1 MNSHVLKEATEDEK
15 MTISLSKNAMFV
27 LEKRYLKKDSN
38 SNIIETPEELFTRVA
53 KSIAAADKIFDPK
66 ANVNKTEKTFMQL
79 LTNLWFIPNSPTLMN
94 AGRRLGQLA
103 ACFVLPVEDSIESVF
118 ETLKHTA
125 MIHKSG
131 GGTGFSF
138 SRLRPEKDVV
148 LSTAGISS
156 GPISFMNVFDVAT
169 ETVKQGGTRRGANM
183 GVLRVD
189 HPDIEAFI
197 ESKND
202 PTRLNNFNISVVLD
216 KTFMDSLEKDSDYDL
231 INPRTGLVVK
241 RISAKHIFN
250 MMVSSA
256 WQTGEPGIIFIDRI
270 NENNPTPLLGE
281 IEATN
286 PCGEQPLL
294 PYESCTLGSINLSN
308 MVTKNTV
315 NKKRLKKT
323 VHSAV
328 HFLDNV
334 IDANKYPL
342 SRIEKMSKG
351 TRKIGLGVMGF
362 ADMLIKLGIPYDSGE
377 AVLQA
382 EDIMSFISQ
391 ESREA
396 SAALA
401 EKRGNFSYYKESAF
415 DNPSTPYMRNAT
427 TTTIAPTG
435 TISIIAGTSSGIEP
449 VFAVAYV
456 RRVLDGKSL
465 HEMHPLFIKKA
476 KAEGFYSKE
485 LAEETART
493 GSVQQID
500 AVPDHIKRL
509 FRTAHDISP
518 EWHIKM
524 QAAFQKYTD
533 NAVSKT
539 VNFPAD
545 ATINDVEKVYSLAY
559 RSGCKG
565 VTIYRDGSRSGQ
577 AMSIGNGKGLSVKIA
592 PRPRPERTYGVTE
605 RISTGC
611 GKLYVT
617 INSDQ
622 KGMCEVFAQMG
633 KTGGCA
639 SSQIEA
645 AGRLISLALRSGVKI
660 DAVIKQLTGIR
671 CPSPAWQDGKMV
683 LSCPDAIA
691 QVLKKLTN
699 SDFVERKTMLCVC
712 PECGGIMSHEEGCII
727 CRSCGFTK
735 CS

>member
-1 MNSHVLKEATEDEK
+1 
-15 MTISLSKNAMFV
+15 MTISFSKNAMFV

-38 SNIIETPEELFTRVA
+38 GNIVETPEELFARVA

-66 ANVNKTEKTFMQL
+66 ANVNKTEKFFVQL
-79 LTNLWFIPNSPTLMN
+79 LTSLWFIPNSPTLMN

-103 ACFVLPVEDSIESVF
+103 ACFVLPLEDSIESVF

-156 GPISFMNVFDVAT
+156 GPILFMNVFDVAT
-169 ETVKQGGTRRGANM
+169 ETVKQGGTRNGANM

-189 HPDIEAFI
+189 HPDIQAFI

-202 PTRLNNFNISVVLD
+202 PARLNNFNISVALTR
-216 KTFMDSLEKDSDYDL
+216 TFMDSLEKDSVYDL
-231 INPRTGLVVK
+231 VNPRTGLVIK
-241 RISAKHIFN
+241 RISARQIFDN
-250 MMVSSA
+250 MVGSA

-270 NENNPTPLLGE
+270 NEMNSTPLLGK

-294 PYESCTLGSINLSN
+294 PYESCTLGSINLSD
-308 MVTKNTV
+308 MVTGNTV

-323 VHSAV
+323 VHLAV

-334 IDANKYPL
+334 IEVNKYPL
-342 SRIEKMSKG
+342 SRIEKMSKS

-362 ADMLIKLGIPYDSGE
+362 ADMLIKLGIPYDSDE

-382 EDIMSFISQ
+382 EDIMSFISR
-391 ESREA
+391 ESKSA

-401 EKRGNFSYYKESAF
+401 EKRGNFPYYKESVF

-435 TISIIAGTSSGIEP
+435 TISIIAGASSGIEP

-476 KAEGFYSKE
+476 KAEGFYSKK

-493 GSVQQID
+493 GSVQHID

-509 FRTAHDISP
+509 FRTSHDISP

-559 RSGCKG
+559 QSGCKG

-577 AMSIGNGKGLSVKIA
+577 AMSIGNGKGVSVRVA
-592 PRPRPERTYGVTE
+592 PRPRPKRTYGVTE

-611 GKLYVT
+611 GRLYVT
-617 INSDQ
+617 INSDH

-645 AGRLISLALRSGVKI
+645 AGRMISLALRSGVKI
-660 DAVIKQLTGIR
+660 DAIIKQLTGIR
-671 CPSPAWQDGKMV
+671 CPSPSWQNGKMV

-699 SDFVERKTMLCVC
+699 SDFVEKKTMMCVC
-712 PECGGIMSHEEGCII
+712 PECGGTMSHEEGCII

-735 CS
+735 CI